1 MIGIYKIT
9 SPSNK
14 IYIGQSV
21 DIKKRFYNYK
31 LLHCKS
37 QTILYNSF
45 KKYGVDNHQFDIVE
59 ECPID
64 LLNERE
70 RYWQDYYNVVGKKGL
85 NCLLTKTTD
94 KSGKLSKE
102 TRIKMSLSSKGKKLS
117 QETKIKMSLSRQKMS
132 EQTKKKM
139 SLGNKGKKRSDETRI
154 KISQSQY
161 KIILNTFT
169 GIFYNGIEEAA
180 KTINMNPRTL
190 NGKLINKRKNNT
202 YFIYV

>member
-9 SPSNK
+9 SPSNR
-14 IYIGQSV
+14 IYIGQS
-21 DIKKRFYNYK
+21 INIEKRFSIYK

-37 QTILYNSF
+37 QTILHNSF
-45 KKYGVDNHQFDIVE
+45 KKYGVDNHVFEVIE
-59 ECPID
+59 ECSID

-70 RYWQDYYNVVGKKGL
+70 RYWQDYYDVVSGKGL
-85 NCLLTKTTD
+85 NCLLTKTND
-94 KSGKLSKE
+94 KSGKLSNE
-102 TRIKMSLSSKGKKLS
+102 TRLKISLSSKGRKISK
-117 QETKIKMSLSRQKMS
+117 ETKAKMSLSRQKIS
-132 EQTKKKM
+132 EETKKKM
-139 SLGNKGKKRSDETRI
+139 SLGNKGKKRSEETRL

-169 GIFYNGIEEAA
+169 GIFYNGIEEAS